1 MQVAVTVLGSDRPGI
16 VCDVSTLLAERGCNI
31 ENVSQTVLRQ
41 EFAGI
46 FVVTLPEGYG
56 AADVERQLTSALA
69 DKGLLISVQAID
81 ASQEPSPART
91 EPFVVVSIGEDRV
104 GLVSAVT
111 CVMKAYGVNI
121 VNMQFVSRSTS
132 FPGQTVAIYEVD
144 VPREQN
150 LSQFVTALKARA
162 AEVGL
167 EVSVQ
172 HKRIFADTCRI

>member
-1 MQVAVTVLGSDRPGI
+1 
-16 VCDVSTLLAERGCNI
+16 
-31 ENVSQTVLRQ
+31 
-41 EFAGI
+41 
-46 FVVTLPEGYG
+46 
-56 AADVERQLTSALA
+56 
-69 DKGLLISVQAID
+69 
-81 ASQEPSPART
+81 
-91 EPFVVVSIGEDRV
+91 V

>member
-16 VCDVSTLLAERGCNI
+16 VCDVSTLLAEAGCNI
-31 ENVSQTVLRQ
+31 ENVSQTVLHQ

-46 FVVTLPEGYG
+46 FLVTLPFGGE
-56 AADVERQLTSALA
+56 ATRVEEELTRALA
-69 DKGLLISVQAID
+69 DKGLKISVQTVD
-81 ASQEPSPART
+81 ESQSTGASSM
-91 EPFVVVSIGEDRV
+91 EPFVVVTIGEDKV

-111 CVMKAYGVNI
+111 CVMKAYEVNI
-121 VNMQFVSRSTS
+121 VNMQFVSRSAS
-132 FPGQTVAIYEVD
+132 YPGQTVAIYEVE

-150 LSQFVTALKARA
+150 LSEFVASLQARA
-162 AEVGL
+162 GEVGL